1 MEINY
6 DTIDK
11 DLNSFAIDKIYEL
24 LSNFDHEIMND
35 AKRQFENSIINNKI
49 IVVNKPSQKDIDIF
63 KGNIPPA
70 HGPRAKKDGMIRIY
84 PYIYNKDT
92 EWIINLLLED

>member
-70 HGPRAKKDGMIRIY
+70 LGLRAKRMVWFTFIHTSITKVQNG
-84 PYIYNKDT
+84 
-92 EWIINLLLED
+92 L